1 MYHEQL
7 PYKRRMISMR
17 YFLLA
22 LIISTTGVLGGDINT
37 LSPEEK
43 KAGWQLLFDGKDLNS
58 HWRNIGQKQV
68 TGNGWVIEKGILVKQ
83 EGKAAGNLLTR
94 RTWVDYEFA
103 WEWKIE
109 SKGNNGVKY
118 MVLEKRGAIGHE
130 YQMIDD
136 RFWARKPLSLT
147 ATFYAVLPRDVKLSE
162 PVRIDKWNQS
172 RIRVQGKK
180 VEHWLNGQKVVT
192 YSLGSDRVLEGVA
205 KSKFKKFDGFGKKV
219 AGHILLTDH
228 KDRCE
233 FRNLKI
239 REIK

>member
-1 MYHEQL
+1 
-7 PYKRRMISMR
+7 MR
-17 YFLLA
+17 HFFAVLFL
-22 LIISTTGVLGGDINT
+22 SVFSGFTGEPNT
-37 LSPEEK
+37 LTAEEK
-43 KAGWQLLFDGKDLNS
+43 AKGWQLLFDGKNLNT
-58 HWRNIGQKQV
+58 HWRNIGQKEV
-68 TGNGWVIEKGILVKQ
+68 SGKGWVIEKGVLVKQ

-94 RTWVDYEFA
+94 RTWTDYEFA
-103 WEWKIE
+103 WEWKIGP
-109 SKGNNGVKY
+109 KGNNGVKY

-136 RFWARKPLSLT
+136 RHWQQKPMSQT
-147 ATFYAVLPRDVKLSE
+147 GTFYVVLPREVKLAE

-172 RIRVQGKK
+172 RIKVAGKN
-180 VEHWLNGQKVVT
+180 VEHWLNGQKILT
-192 YSLGSDRVLEGVA
+192 YSLGSDRVLAGVA

-239 REIK
+239 RELK

>member
-1 MYHEQL
+1 MQ
-7 PYKRRMISMR
+7 
-17 YFLLA
+17 YFFVA
-22 LIISTTGVLGGDINT
+22 LSLSVSGLFAGEINSLT
-37 LSPEEK
+37 KAEE
-43 KAGWQLLFDGKDLNS
+43 KAGWQLLFEGKDLNA
-58 HWRNIGQKQV
+58 HWRNIGQKEV
-68 TGNGWVIEKGILVKQ
+68 TGKGWAIEKGVLVKQ

-94 RTWVDYEFA
+94 RTWTDYEFA
-103 WEWKIE
+103 WEWKIGP
-109 SKGNNGVKY
+109 KGNNGVKY

-136 RFWARKPLSLT
+136 RHWQQKPMSQT
-147 ATFYAVLPRDVKLSE
+147 GTFYVVLPREVKLTE

-172 RIRVQGKK
+172 RIKVEGKK
-180 VEHWLNGQKVVT
+180 VEHWLNGQKILT

-205 KSKFKKFDGFGKKV
+205 KSKFKKFPGFGKKV
-219 AGHILLTDH
+219 TGHILLTDH

>member
-1 MYHEQL
+1 MQ
-7 PYKRRMISMR
+7 
-17 YFLLA
+17 YFFVVFSLLVSGLFA
-22 LIISTTGVLGGDINT
+22 GEINSLT
-37 LSPEEK
+37 KAEE
-43 KAGWQLLFDGKDLNS
+43 KAGWQLLFEGKDLNT
-58 HWRNIGQKQV
+58 HWRNIGQKEV
-68 TGNGWVIEKGILVKQ
+68 TGKGWVIEKGVLVKQ

-94 RTWVDYEFA
+94 RTWTDYEFA
-103 WEWKIE
+103 WEWKIGP
-109 SKGNNGVKY
+109 KGNNGVKY

-136 RFWARKPLSLT
+136 RHWQQKPMSQT
-147 ATFYAVLPRDVKLSE
+147 GTFYVVLPREVKLTE

-172 RIRVQGKK
+172 RIKVEREK
-180 VEHWLNGQKVVT
+180 VEHWLNGQKILT

-205 KSKFKKFDGFGKKV
+205 QSKFKKFPGFGKKV
-219 AGHILLTDH
+219 TGHILLTDH

>member
-1 MYHEQL
+1 MQ
-7 PYKRRMISMR
+7 
-17 YFLLA
+17 YFFVA
-22 LIISTTGVLGGDINT
+22 LSLSVSGLFAGEINSLT
-37 LSPEEK
+37 KAEE
-43 KAGWQLLFDGKDLNS
+43 KAGWQLLFEGKDLNT
-58 HWRNIGQKQV
+58 HWRNIGQKEV
-68 TGNGWVIEKGILVKQ
+68 TGKGWVIEKGVLVKQ

-94 RTWVDYEFA
+94 RTWTDYEFA
-103 WEWKIE
+103 WEWKLGP
-109 SKGNNGVKY
+109 KGNNGVKY

-136 RFWARKPLSLT
+136 RHWQQKPMSQT
-147 ATFYAVLPRDVKLSE
+147 GTFYVVLPREVKLTE

-172 RIRVQGKK
+172 RIKVEGKK
-180 VEHWLNGQKVVT
+180 VEHWLNGQKILT

-205 KSKFKKFDGFGKKV
+205 QSKFKKFPGFGKKV
-219 AGHILLTDH
+219 TGHILLTDH

>member
-1 MYHEQL
+1 
-7 PYKRRMISMR
+7 MR
-17 YFLLA
+17 HFFVVLFL
-22 LIISTTGVLGGDINT
+22 SVFSGFTGELNT
-37 LSPEEK
+37 LTAEEK
-43 KAGWQLLFDGKDLNS
+43 AKGWQLLFDGKNLNT
-58 HWRNIGQKQV
+58 HWRNIGQKEV
-68 TGNGWVIEKGILVKQ
+68 SGKGWVIEKGVLVKQ

-94 RTWVDYEFA
+94 RTWTDYEFA
-103 WEWKIE
+103 WEWKIGP
-109 SKGNNGVKY
+109 KGNNGVKY

-136 RFWARKPLSLT
+136 RHWQQKPMSQT
-147 ATFYAVLPRDVKLSE
+147 GTFYVVLPREVKLTE

-172 RIRVQGKK
+172 RIKVEGKK
-180 VEHWLNGQKVVT
+180 VEHWLNGQKILT
-192 YSLGSDRVLEGVA
+192 YSLGSDRVLAGVA

-239 REIK
+239 RELK